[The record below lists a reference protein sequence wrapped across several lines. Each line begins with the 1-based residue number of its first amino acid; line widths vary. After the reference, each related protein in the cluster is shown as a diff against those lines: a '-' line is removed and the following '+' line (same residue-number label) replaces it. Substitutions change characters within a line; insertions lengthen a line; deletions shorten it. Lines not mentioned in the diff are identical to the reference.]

1 MRLTI
6 IFYGQ
11 RIQRVFDYYRNH
23 LFMYRAVFHGLSHGL
38 AGAGFFFV
46 RNPGPQHLW
55 AGCAAGDE
63 QAAAGKGN
71 YTGNS
76 ADYGFVLP

>member
-1 MRLTI
+1 
-6 IFYGQ
+6 
-11 RIQRVFDYYRNH
+11 
-23 LFMYRAVFHGLSHGL
+23 MYRAVFHGLSHGL
-38 AGAGFFFV
+38 AGTGFFFV
-46 RNPGPQHLW
+46 RNPDPQHLR

-63 QAAAGKGN
+63 KAAAGKGN